1 MLGRCFHILLLAA
14 SLTFPLRHLQNLG
27 VLIPHPSPKL
37 LSGKDLLQMIYG
49 SARIEG
55 RLILHFK
62 PWLNY
67 KVKGIVSYQRN
78 SRNQDVETPEP
89 SADRKPVRAKEYL
102 NSSPGYVIDLSFGQV
117 VSPLLAS
124 ASLSVVT
131 KSCYTYV
138 TGLLLRFM
146 KPST

>member
-1 MLGRCFHILLLAA
+1 MLGPCFHILLLAA
-14 SLTFPLRHLQNLG
+14 SLTFQTLLPLQSLG
-27 VLIPHPSPKL
+27 IIIPHPSPKL

-89 SADRKPVRAKEYL
+89 SADRKPVRPKEYL

-117 VSPLLAS
+117 VSPLLA
-124 ASLSVVT
+124 T
-131 KSCYTYV
+131 H
-138 TGLLLRFM
+138 
-146 KPST
+146 P